1 MYTSRL
7 LHHPARSAGFGSFIS
22 FSFPFSLSP
31 LVSFLLSRI
40 SVSAPY
46 FSGEEDL
53 YNLRGYLPTS
63 VQSLS
68 LSNSFIPSPSFV
80 SLSSCSLIFH
90 PGIPFAAL
98 SGLLL

>member
-1 MYTSRL
+1 MHTSRL
-7 LHHPARSAGFGSFIS
+7 LHRPARSAGFGSSI
-22 FSFPFSLSP
+22 SFPFSLSP
-31 LVSFLLSRI
+31 PVSFLLSRI
-40 SVSAPY
+40 SVSAPS
-46 FSGEEDL
+46 FTAEEDL

-68 LSNSFIPSPSFV
+68 LSNSFIPSSSFV
-80 SLSSCSLIFH
+80 SLSPCSLIFR